1 MIRGLT
7 MNLKAAATARL
18 DLDSDESLVK
28 RAREGDFDAFEV
40 LFDRHRLLVY
50 RFAYQ
55 MVNKRDDAEDMV
67 QEAFVR
73 AYQNLHRYRD
83 EAKFTTWLYT
93 IAHNR
98 LVDHWRKRGLQL
110 VSLDQD
116 DPSAAEPPAA
126 ADYEP
131 HRMLEAKQTLARF
144 ARALEALPPA
154 QREVFLL
161 HHEAEL
167 SVAEIAL
174 ATGANE
180 EAAKSRLRYA
190 LSKLKDAVHE

>member
-1 MIRGLT
+1 MEAG
-7 MNLKAAATARL
+7 
-18 DLDSDESLVK
+18 DEQLML
-28 RAREGDFDAFEV
+28 AYREGDAGAFEQLYQRHKGKLFRFV
-40 LFDRHRLLVY
+40 LRSIRDRAVAEEL
-50 RFAYQ
+50 YQ
-55 MVNKRDDAEDMV
+55 EIWMRAIEARARYEV
-67 QEAFVR
+67 Q
-73 AYQNLHRYRD
+73 
-83 EAKFTTWLYT
+83 AKFTTWLYT

-110 VSLDQD
+110 VSLDQEEA
-116 DPSAAEPPAA
+116 SAVEPPAA

-131 HRMLEAKQTLARF
+131 HRVLEAKQSLARF

-161 HHEAEL
+161 HHEADL
-167 SVAEIAL
+167 SVGEIAQ

-190 LSKLKDAVHE
+190 LSKLKEAVADD